1 MLTPQDH
8 DFSNEKWSVSAFLVK
23 MRLEVLAGRENTPKI
38 GKTLPEKQK
47 STKFILKKERFTV
60 FSGCF
65 FMFFTCSSLFTPQEK
80 SRNFT
85 STSGYQSLKTTPAPH
100 VTALIRQLRL
110 ARNACKLPSN
120 LGAACWAQYL
130 KVQVNIYIYIYFK
143 QSSCYCI
150 IKNAVV
156 EAIVLLLY
164 CICLSWFHRLLDECM
179 YDIYM
184 YNT

>member
-130 KVQVNIYIYIYFK
+130 KVQVNIYIYFK